1 MLLVIH
7 ILWRSLYNIKKF
19 WTAKVES
26 TIHYTKKFI
35 KIFYRSVVSN

>member
-7 ILWRSLYNIKKF
+7 ILRSSPHNIKKF

-26 TIHYTKKFI
+26 AFQYTKKFI
-35 KIFYRSVVSN
+35 KIF